1 MCPKSVKNRAIKLEV
16 HLQRGFTMVELIAV
30 MVIVGIIAAV
40 AAPRFMSVDAFKS
53 RGFRDQVISTLRYAQ
68 KAAIAQH
75 RFVCVAFTSSS
86 VTLTYGLTSACAS
99 GTLTGPTGPY
109 VLSSPSSNVSLGG
122 YTPFSF
128 DAIGK
133 PSVANSAIT
142 ITSETSIAVEA
153 ETGYVH

>member
-1 MCPKSVKNRAIKLEV
+1 MCSKSVKNRAIKLEV
-16 HLQRGFTMVELIAV
+16 HLQRGFTMIELIAV

-53 RGFRDQVISTLRYAQ
+53 RGFRDQLISTLRYAQ
-68 KAAIAQH
+68 KTAIAQH

-86 VTLTYGLTSACAS
+86 VTLSYGPTAACAS

-109 VLSSPSSNVSLGG
+109 ILTTPSTNISLAASVSPL
-122 YTPFSF
+122 SF
-128 DAIGK
+128 DAIGR
-133 PSVANSAIT
+133 PTAGASITVTNETAIT
-142 ITSETSIAVEA
+142 VEA